1 MTPADAFLSDAC
13 PVMAGLVAAHGPFPV
28 TGPKDAIDP
37 YPALFR
43 TIIYQQL
50 AGKAAAAIER
60 RVLALTGS
68 DEAPEPEAFLALGEE
83 ALRGAGLSR
92 QKLAA
97 LRDLADK
104 RRDGVVPDGAQ
115 IAHLP
120 DDEIVER
127 LVSVRGV
134 GRWTV
139 EMYLLFTLARPDVW
153 PVNDLG
159 VRAGWAKAHG
169 LAERPTPKQLMSIA
183 DHLRPWRSA
192 AAWYCWRAA
201 ETVTP

>member
-1 MTPADAFLSDAC
+1 MTPADAFLSDAS
-13 PVMAGLVAAHGPFPV
+13 PVMARLVAAHGPFPV
-28 TGPKDAIDP
+28 TDPQDATDP

-43 TIIYQQL
+43 TIIFQQL
-50 AGKAAAAIER
+50 AGKAAQTIER

-68 DEAPEPEAFLALGEE
+68 DQAPAPADFLALTDE

-97 LRDLADK
+97 LRDLAEK
-104 RRDGVVPDGAQ
+104 KQTGVVPAGAD

-169 LAERPTPKQLMSIA
+169 TERPTPKQMATIA
-183 DHLRPWRSA
+183 DHLKPWRSA
-192 AAWYCWRAA
+192 AAWYCWRAT
-201 ETVTP
+201 ETITP

>member
-1 MTPADAFLSDAC
+1 MTPADAFLTDAC

-28 TGPKDAIDP
+28 DGPKETTDP

-43 TIIYQQL
+43 TIIFQQL
-50 AGKAAAAIER
+50 AGKAAQAIER
-60 RVLALTGS
+60 RVLALNGS
-68 DEAPEPEAFLALGEE
+68 DAAPEPEAFLALPDE

-97 LRDLADK
+97 LRDLAEK
-104 RRDGVVPDGAQ
+104 RRDGVVPDGAR

-159 VRAGWAKAHG
+159 VRAGWAKAYG
-169 LAERPTPKQLMSIA
+169 LAERPTPKQLMTIA
-183 DHLRPWRSA
+183 DHLKPWRSA
-192 AAWYCWRAA
+192 AAWYCWRAT
-201 ETVTP
+201 ETITP